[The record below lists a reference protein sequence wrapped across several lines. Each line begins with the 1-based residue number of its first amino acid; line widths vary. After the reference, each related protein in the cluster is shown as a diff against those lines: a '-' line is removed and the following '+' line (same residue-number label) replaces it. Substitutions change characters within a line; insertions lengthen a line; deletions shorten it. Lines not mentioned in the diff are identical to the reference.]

1 MLLVKVWA
9 EAVHT
14 LVLVVEIE
22 VVIADVDVE
31 TTRLTLLE

>member
-1 MLLVKVWA
+1 MVLVKVWA
-9 EAVHT
+9 EAVLK

-31 TTRLTLLE
+31 TTGLTVLE